1 MSKYFID
8 RNKAVNALNEA
19 QIEGT
24 DTYKGL
30 GLAKQIIDTLPCEC
44 RPKGEW
50 KRMSD
55 LPEDKDD
62 RYECSRCGNVL
73 HYKKRIDLYTFNSW
87 CGRCGSLNNP
97 SRYER

>member
-30 GLAKQIIDTLPCEC
+30 GLAKQIIDNLPCED

-50 KRMSD
+50 LETFYD
-55 LPEDKDD
+55 
-62 RYECSRCGNVL
+62 YECSNCHIIRAKGRTGKYDFCPGCGADMRGG
-73 HYKKRIDLYTFNSW
+73 K
-87 CGRCGSLNNP
+87 
-97 SRYER
+97 E